1 MAPLQSVSAAALP
14 TNLTLMTPNELA
26 ADMGISSKT
35 LRAFLRREYGNLSS
49 QFDTRW
55 ELTPEQVEHARSH
68 FAHRGVVPAGVA
80 ATEQSTL
87 VREPQPSASTRS
99 SSQEWTDVLAAP
111 RTRSS
116 ALEKADIPEQPGLY
130 AWFRDGECV
139 YVGIAG
145 DLLERL
151 TTHRDTSN
159 DLSRST
165 FRSWVAVHVLG
176 LDRAAT
182 RQRPSI
188 VTNDQARVV
197 NAWIAACDLA
207 WLAQATRED
216 AAVLETSLLA
226 EHRPLLNA
234 KSARDGPLVP

>member
-1 MAPLQSVSAAALP
+1 
-14 TNLTLMTPNELA
+14 MTANQLA
-26 ADMGISSKT
+26 ADLGISAKT
-35 LRAFLRREYGNLSS
+35 LRAYLRREYGNLAS
-49 QFDTRW
+49 QIDTRW

-68 FAHRGVVPAGVA
+68 FARRRAVPSDVA
-80 ATEQSTL
+80 TS
-87 VREPQPSASTRS
+87 EPIARDPQLSAPARPSRQVWA
-99 SSQEWTDVLAAP
+99 DVLAAP

-116 ALEKADIPEQPGLY
+116 ALSTADIPAQPGLY

-139 YVGIAG
+139 YLGIAG
-145 DLLERL
+145 NLRDRL
-151 TTHRDTSN
+151 TTHRGTSN

-188 VTNDQARVV
+188 VTDEQAQVV
-197 NAWIAACDLA
+197 NAWIAACDIA
-207 WLAQATRED
+207 WLTQATQED

-234 KSARDGPLVP
+234 K